1 LLLSQDLK
9 KVQPWNQAAARC
21 VWKKEQETD
30 AGGWQVD
37 AWRAGT
43 IQVHS
48 AASSF
53 RPHSSFVRQKVA
65 ALSSLR
71 EASVAPSRKSKR
83 FWIWLAAAVVVVVAL
98 LGIGAARL
106 TRGSGIDLNK
116 LAKVTRADVAR
127 SVVATGKI
135 QPITKVEVKSKAS
148 GIVEKLYV
156 DINNQ
161 VHKGQQLAQL
171 DQQEIVAQVEAQRAQ
186 LAAAEANVST
196 YQANIEQ
203 DKVNA
208 AAPDLPM
215 YKATLDRNLEMQK
228 LGIVSRQAL
237 DDANKDYL
245 AALTRRD
252 SAKAQIGVDA
262 ARLKQARAQVL
273 QAQASLK
280 QLEEQLSYTTIVAP
294 MDGVILSRD
303 VEIGDAVSS
312 ILVLGSTATLV
323 MTEGDINQVY
333 VQGKVDE
340 ADIAHVYMSQP
351 ARIKVESFRDRVFN
365 GKVTK
370 IAPLGVEKDNVT
382 TFEVRVSIDNPG
394 GELKANMTANA
405 EIILDEHKG
414 VLTVPESAVI
424 YDSQKKATVEVPDKK
439 QKEGKRKVPVTVG
452 LSNGSVTEILSGLK
466 EGDSVVL
473 QQ

>member
-1 LLLSQDLK
+1 
-9 KVQPWNQAAARC
+9 
-21 VWKKEQETD
+21 
-30 AGGWQVD
+30 
-37 AWRAGT
+37 
-43 IQVHS
+43 
-48 AASSF
+48 
-53 RPHSSFVRQKVA
+53 VA
-65 ALSSLR
+65 A
-71 EASVAPSRKSKR
+71 SRKSKR
-83 FWIWLAAAVVVVVAL
+83 FWIVLGVIVVVIVAVTGFAL
-98 LGIGAARL
+98 ARL
-106 TRGSGIDLNK
+106 VKGLTVDPNR
-116 LAKVTRADVAR
+116 LAKVTRGDVAR

-156 DINNQ
+156 DINNK
-161 VHKGQQLAQL
+161 VTKGQALAQL
-171 DQQEIVAQVEAQRAQ
+171 DEQEIAAQVDAQRAQ
-186 LAAAEANVST
+186 LASSEANVT
-196 YQANIEQ
+196 AFEANIEQ

-215 YKATLDRNLEMQK
+215 YKATLDRNAEMRK
-228 LGIVSRQAL
+228 EGLVSQQAY
-237 DDANKDYL
+237 DDTNKDYL

-252 SAKAQIGVDA
+252 SARAQVGVDNA
-262 ARLKQARAQVL
+262 KLKQAKAQVL

-280 QLEEQLSYTTIVAP
+280 QLEEQLGYTTITAP

-340 ADIAHVYMSQP
+340 ADIAHVYMNQP

-405 EIILDEHKG
+405 EILLDEHKG
-414 VLTVPESAVI
+414 VLTVPENAVS
-424 YDSQKKATVEVPDKK
+424 YDSQKNASVQVPDDK
-439 QKEGKRKVPVTVG
+439 QKDGTRKVAVTVG
-452 LSNGSVTEILSGLK
+452 LSNGSATEIVSGLK
-466 EGDSVVL
+466 EGDQVVL

>member
-1 LLLSQDLK
+1 M
-9 KVQPWNQAAARC
+9 
-21 VWKKEQETD
+21 
-30 AGGWQVD
+30 
-37 AWRAGT
+37 
-43 IQVHS
+43 
-48 AASSF
+48 AAS
-53 RPHSSFVRQKVA
+53 KK
-65 ALSSLR
+65 
-71 EASVAPSRKSKR
+71 RKR
-83 FWIWLAAAVVVVVAL
+83 IWIWLGSAAAVLIVL
-98 LGIGAARL
+98 LGVMAARMVKG
-106 TRGSGIDLNK
+106 TQIDPNRI
-116 LAKVTRADVAR
+116 AKVQRGDVAR

-156 DINNQ
+156 DINNR
-161 VHKGQQLAQL
+161 VHKGQPLAQL
-171 DQQEIVAQVEAQRAQ
+171 DQQEIVAQVDAQRAQ
-186 LAAAEANVST
+186 LAAAEANVGT
-196 YQANIEQ
+196 YEANIDQ

-208 AAPDLPM
+208 SAPDLPM
-215 YKATLDRNLEMQK
+215 YKATLDRNLQMQK
-228 LGIVSRQAL
+228 EGVVSRQAL
-237 DDANKDYL
+237 DDANRDYL

-252 SAKAQIGVDA
+252 ASKAQVGVDIA
-262 ARLKQARAQVL
+262 KLKQARAQVL
-273 QAQASLK
+273 QSEASLK

-323 MTEGDINQVY
+323 MTEGDTSQVY

-351 ARIKVESFRDRVFN
+351 ARIRVESFRDRVFS

-405 EIILDEHKG
+405 EILLNEHKN
-414 VLTVPESAVI
+414 VLTVPENAI
-424 YDSQKKATVEVPDKK
+424 TYDNQKNAYVNVPDRSQKDGT
-439 QKEGKRKVPVTVG
+439 RKVKVGVG
-452 LSNGSVTEILSGLK
+452 LSNGSVTEIASGLK
-466 EGDSVVL
+466 EGDQVVL

>member
-1 LLLSQDLK
+1 L
-9 KVQPWNQAAARC
+9 AA
-21 VWKKEQETD
+21 
-30 AGGWQVD
+30 
-37 AWRAGT
+37 
-43 IQVHS
+43 
-48 AASSF
+48 
-53 RPHSSFVRQKVA
+53 
-65 ALSSLR
+65 
-71 EASVAPSRKSKR
+71 SRKSKK
-83 FWIWLAAAVVVVVAL
+83 FWIWLGVGAVIVVGAAGVAL
-98 LGIGAARL
+98 ARMA
-106 TRGSGIDLNK
+106 SGTSIDPNK
-116 LAKVTRADVAR
+116 IAKVTRGDVAR

-156 DINNQ
+156 DINNH

-171 DQQEIVAQVEAQRAQ
+171 DQQEILAQVEAQRAQ
-186 LAAAEANVST
+186 LAAAQANVGT
-196 YQANIEQ
+196 YEANIEQ

-215 YKATLDRNLEMQK
+215 YKVTLDRNLQMQK
-228 LGIVSRQAL
+228 DGIVSRQAL

-252 SAKAQIGVDA
+252 SSKAQIGVDTA
-262 ARLKQARAQVL
+262 KLKQARAQVM
-273 QAQASLK
+273 QSQASLK

-323 MTEGDINQVY
+323 MTEGDTTQVY

-340 ADIAHVYMSQP
+340 ADIAHVYMNQA

-405 EIILDEHKG
+405 EILLDEHKG
-414 VLTVPESAVI
+414 VLTVPENAVM
-424 YDSQKKATVEVPDKK
+424 YDGQKNASVEIPDKS
-439 QKEGKRKVPVTVG
+439 QKEGKRKVPVKVG
-452 LSNGSVTEILSGLK
+452 LSNGSVTELLSGLK
-466 EGDSVVL
+466 EGDKVVL